1 MPPDLYLRAESFSF
15 QLQDN
20 PFESNFKCNHM
31 VWSGWG
37 SVWGR
42 VCVGQWVVRGV
53 WSGWCRVCGGGVGC
67 VEWVVQGVWSG
78 WCRVCGGGVG
88 CVEVV

>member
-20 PFESNFKCNHM
+20 PFESNFKSNHM

-37 SVWGR
+37 I
-42 VCVGQWVVRGV
+42 
-53 WSGWCRVCGGGVGC
+53 GWCRVCGVGGAVCGAGC
-67 VEWVVQGVWSG
+67 VEWVGQWVVQGVWSG
-78 WCRVCGGGVG
+78 
-88 CVEVV
+88 

>member
-37 SVWGR
+37 SGWG
-42 VCVGQWVVRGV
+42 
-53 WSGWCRVCGGGVGC
+53 SGWCGVCGVGGA
-67 VEWVVQGVWSG
+67 
-78 WCRVCGGGVG
+78 G